1 MTGIVIVSHGCLA
14 TELLRA
20 AEIIVGKIEAATAV
34 DIDPKMGVEEIHRAM
49 EDAIRSVDRGKGV
62 LLLTD
67 MFGGTPSNIGLS
79 FLGTHDVE
87 VVTGVNLPMMLK
99 VPLARET
106 MDLAGLA
113 RHLQEYGQRNI
124 TIPGDMLRKKA
135 DKKQP

>member
-1 MTGIVIVSHGCLA
+1 MTGIVIVSHGSLA

-20 AEIIVGKIEAATAV
+20 AEIIVGKIENAVPV

-49 EDAIRSVDRGKGV
+49 EAAIRSVDRGKGV

-79 FLGTHDVE
+79 FLGTHAIE

-99 VPLARET
+99 APMARTT
-106 MDLAGLA
+106 MDLGGLA

-124 TIPGDMLRKKA
+124 TIPGEMLRKKV
-135 DKKQP
+135 DKK

>member
-1 MTGIVIVSHGCLA
+1 MIGIVIVSHGNLA

-20 AEIIVGKIEAATAV
+20 AEIIVGKVENAATM

-49 EDAIRSVDRGKGV
+49 ETAIRSVDRGKGV

-67 MFGGTPSNIGLS
+67 MFGGTPSNIALS

-87 VVTGVNLPMMLK
+87 VVTGANLPMMLK
-99 VPLARET
+99 VPLARTT

-135 DKKQP
+135 EKK

>member
-1 MTGIVIVSHGCLA
+1 MIGIVIVSHGKLA
-14 TELLRA
+14 SELLRA
-20 AEIIVGKIEAATAV
+20 AEIIVGKVENAAAM

-49 EDAIRSVDRGKGV
+49 ETAIRSVDRGKGV

-67 MFGGTPSNIGLS
+67 MFGGTPSNIALS

-87 VVTGVNLPMMLK
+87 VVTGANLPMMLK
-99 VPLARET
+99 VPLARAT

-135 DKKQP
+135 EKK

>member
-1 MTGIVIVSHGCLA
+1 MIGIVMVSHGSLA

-20 AEIIVGKIEAATAV
+20 AEIIVGRIEYATAV
-34 DIDPKMGVEEIHRAM
+34 DIDPKQGVDEIHRAM

-62 LLLTD
+62 LVLTD
-67 MFGGTPSNIGLS
+67 MFGGTASNIGLS
-79 FLGTHDVE
+79 FLGTHDIE

-99 VPLARET
+99 APLARTT
-106 MDLAGLA
+106 MDLGSLA

-135 DKKQP
+135 DKK